1 MIYNSF
7 CLHIAQEGV
16 GMGPSH
22 HVYKLLAIEENDFN
36 KTCSEKVEYLFLFLS
51 IPWKIIGK
59 RVIESFR

>member
-22 HVYKLLAIEENDFN
+22 HVYKLLAIEENYFY

-51 IPWKIIGK
+51 LPRKLLEK
-59 RVIESFR
+59 EL